1 MREEKLMNTL
11 LDEMESDVKTPN
23 IGDNSLK
30 EMADLCAEQAALEDE
45 MRQLEEQL
53 KAKAKAARKLSQ
65 EIIPA
70 KMSELGLESLT
81 LKDGSSVKVKQ
92 LVQASI
98 PVKYR
103 EEAFQWLRDNGHGD
117 LIKNQVSA
125 TFGKGEDDS
134 ASNFIDKIEELG
146 YQPNQK
152 VWVEPMTLKAFVRE
166 QIARGSELPMDKF
179 GVFVGAETKISKT

>member
-1 MREEKLMNTL
+1 MSNL
-11 LDEMESDVKTPN
+11 LAEMESDVKTPT

-30 EMADLCAEQAALEDE
+30 EMSTLCEEQVALEDE
-45 MRQLEEQL
+45 MKQLEEQL
-53 KAKAKAARKLSQ
+53 KAKAKALRKLSQ

-81 LKDGSSVKVKQ
+81 LTDGSSVKVKQ

-103 EEAFQWLRDNGHGD
+103 EEAFKWLRDHGHGD

-134 ASNFIDKIEELG
+134 ASNFIDKIQELG

-166 QIARGSELPMDKF
+166 QIAGGSEIPMDKF